1 MRALFGAG
9 VGKKGP
15 QMAAGCIFFFKCR
28 FLLLSRINSKQL
40 KKNVQKLLGKSG
52 PDSTS
57 WKSQLLERS
66 SQEDAKFKVCENPVS
81 KFQS

>member
-15 QMAAGCIFFFKCR
+15 QMAAGCIFFNVD
-28 FLLLSRINSKQL
+28 SSSWAESTANNL